1 MNLKFGENLRKY
13 RLNAG
18 LTQEQLADIFGVS
31 LQSVSRWESS
41 QKASYPDIEL
51 LCSIA
56 RHFGVSVDTLLGNND
71 SPNIDWGEYD
81 RMEEPRKKY
90 DFLIEHKKSYP
101 DDHDIDWQLCW
112 VTTDLLD
119 DPVAVD
125 TGIASA
131 KRLLKESK
139 NIQFRSEAATTL
151 LALCPKEELDD
162 YINEYFHGRT
172 GSVYGRLKL
181 RCNIRRDYEML
192 ETLRKDHLVH
202 LIEFSLR
209 TDLTVCDGNGN
220 VDDKIN
226 IERMRIQLKII
237 DLICGINNPV
247 SDIIGDGEI
256 DLWSGYRASMGL
268 RLAKCY
274 YRLDESSKADKILLE
289 LVDFIEKM
297 WSLPEGTTL
306 TYRSRFIDGI
316 KANVEY
322 REYNNKK
329 FVTALHDSYFH
340 VERGHWITPELLWE
354 ILDEP
359 VKENPDNKILL
370 SVYQRIKA
378 LE

>member
-18 LTQEQLADIFGVS
+18 LTQEQLAEIFGVS

-112 VTTDLLD
+112 VTTELLD
-119 DPVAVD
+119 DPPAVE
-125 TGIASA
+125 TGLDSA
-131 KRLLKESK
+131 KRLMKESK
-139 NIQFRSEAATTL
+139 NIQYRSEAA
-151 LALCPKEELDD
+151 LALIRLCPKEELDD
-162 YINEYFHGRT
+162 YINEYFYGRT
-172 GSVYGRLKL
+172 GSVYGRLKV
-181 RCNIRRDYEML
+181 RYNTRRDYEVL
-192 ETLRKDHLVH
+192 ETLRKDHLEH
-202 LIEFSLR
+202 LIEHSFGA
-209 TDLTVCDGNGN
+209 DLMVCDENGD
-220 VDDKIN
+220 VDDEIN
-226 IERMRIQLKII
+226 IERMHIQLKIC
-237 DLICGINNPV
+237 DLICGINNPEH
-247 SDIIGDGEI
+247 DIIGDGEI
-256 DLWSGYRASMGL
+256 DLWSGYRARMGL
-268 RLAKCY
+268 KLAKVY
-274 YRLDESSKADKILLE
+274 YRIGESSKADKILLE

-316 KANVEY
+316 KANIEY

-329 FVTALHDSYFH
+329 FVTAVHDSYFYE
-340 VERGHWITPELLWE
+340 ERGLWFTPKLFLD
-354 ILDEP
+354 ILEEP
-359 VKENPDNKILL
+359 VALYPDNDILR
-370 SVYQRIKA
+370 SVYERIKS
-378 LE
+378 LK